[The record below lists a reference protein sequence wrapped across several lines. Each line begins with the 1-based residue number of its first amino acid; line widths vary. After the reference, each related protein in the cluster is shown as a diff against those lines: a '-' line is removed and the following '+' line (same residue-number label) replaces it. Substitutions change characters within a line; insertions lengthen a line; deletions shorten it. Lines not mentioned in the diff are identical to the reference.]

1 MSYVALYRKWRPQRF
16 SEVVGQKVV
25 VSIIQNAIKNGRVS
39 HAYLFAGP
47 RGVGK
52 TSVARILAKALNCEK
67 GPSVEPCNEC
77 SICKKITEGSSFDV
91 LEIDGASNRG
101 VDEVRALKERVNLA
115 PVEGRYKV
123 YIIDEVHMLTV
134 EAFNALLKTL
144 EEPPSHVIFIL
155 ATTEP
160 HKLPLTIRSR
170 CQFLAFKPLEPSDM
184 VSKLREVAESE
195 NVYVEEDVLLE
206 IARRADGSMRDA
218 LSLLEQ
224 LLTLGENITL
234 ESLERSFG
242 IVSNTEIRERVSLI
256 REGNW
261 DGLFSWLKSLKE
273 RGVMVPYLFEDF
285 ADIFRKIWLF
295 RLSSRASE
303 ILNLSSEEV
312 KFYASESGFWNEDL
326 LWFALN
332 SLERRGDRVKQGAS
346 PFKMLEMFLLD
357 LRKKLREERGTALAE
372 QVREK
377 EKVEEFKKVEEK
389 SPEAEEVAQVEKA
402 SSQKDDKWSE
412 FLSRLKGRK
421 ISLYAFLM
429 DADRRLQDG
438 KLYIEFSPELKFHYE
453 QIRKPENI
461 SILKEVAKEVFGDD
475 VELAISMTAIE
486 QKAGEEILAS
496 SSQEKKEK
504 PSDIMEHPTLQT
516 ILRLFGGE
524 VVEIDRESGEEG

>member
-1 MSYVALYRKWRPQRF
+1 
-16 SEVVGQKVV
+16 
-25 VSIIQNAIKNGRVS
+25 
-39 HAYLFAGP
+39 
-47 RGVGK
+47 
-52 TSVARILAKALNCEK
+52 
-67 GPSVEPCNEC
+67 
-77 SICKKITEGSSFDV
+77 
-91 LEIDGASNRG
+91 
-101 VDEVRALKERVNLA
+101 
-115 PVEGRYKV
+115 
-123 YIIDEVHMLTV
+123 
-134 EAFNALLKTL
+134 
-144 EEPPSHVIFIL
+144 
-155 ATTEP
+155 
-160 HKLPLTIRSR
+160 
-170 CQFLAFKPLEPSDM
+170 
-184 VSKLREVAESE
+184 
-195 NVYVEEDVLLE
+195 
-206 IARRADGSMRDA
+206 
-218 LSLLEQ
+218 
-224 LLTLGENITL
+224 
-234 ESLERSFG
+234 
-242 IVSNTEIRERVSLI
+242 
-256 REGNW
+256 
-261 DGLFSWLKSLKE
+261 
-273 RGVMVPYLFEDF
+273 
-285 ADIFRKIWLF
+285 
-295 RLSSRASE
+295 
-303 ILNLSSEEV
+303 
-312 KFYASESGFWNEDL
+312 
-326 LWFALN
+326 
-332 SLERRGDRVKQGAS
+332 
-346 PFKMLEMFLLD
+346 MLEMFLLD